1 VFSIG
6 EFSKITGLTIKTLR
20 FYHEQGLLVPS
31 GVDEQTGYRYYAA
44 AKLDSA
50 RAITVLRDLGF
61 SLGEIREI
69 LSQVADDADLIEAME
84 RQKSAI
90 LGRIRKDRALVA
102 SLDRFI
108 TQERKARWIM
118 RLASFEVEEKDVQ
131 TQWIAAVA
139 IKGKYADCCHGFAR
153 IGRSLGRQICGKPFL
168 LHYDQE
174 YREND
179 ASFEACYP
187 VRSNRSAEGISVRE
201 LPGGRCVS
209 LLLKGPYGELGRSYA
224 KIVQYLH
231 DHGYQASIPTREI
244 YHKGPGMIFKGNPRN
259 YLTEIQFFLLEQA
272 ESPKDKAT
280 DEEKATDEKTK

>member
-1 VFSIG
+1 MFSIG

-20 FYHEQGLLVPS
+20 FYHEEGLLVLS
-31 GVDEQTGYRYYAA
+31 RVDEQTGYRCYAP
-44 AKLDSA
+44 AKFDTA

-69 LSQVADDADLIEAME
+69 LGQVADDADLIEAME

-108 TQERKARWIM
+108 SQEREVRRIM
-118 RLASFEVEEKDVQ
+118 TQASFEVEEKDVQ
-131 TQWIAAVA
+131 AQWIAAVA
-139 IKGKYADCCHGFAR
+139 MKGKYSDCCHGFGR
-153 IGRSLGRQICGKPFL
+153 IGRSLGGQICGKPFL
-168 LHYDQE
+168 LHYDRE
-174 YREND
+174 YREDD

-187 VRSNRSAEGISVRE
+187 VRSNRSAEGITVRE

-209 LLLKGPYGELGRSYA
+209 LLHKGPYSELGRSYA
-224 KIVQYLH
+224 KIVQFLH
-231 DHGYQASIPTREI
+231 DHGYEASIPTREI

-259 YLTEIQFFLLEQA
+259 YLTEIQFFLLERS
-272 ESPKDKAT
+272 ESPEGKAT
-280 DEEKATDEKTK
+280 DEEEHFQ

>member
-6 EFSKITGLTIKTLR
+6 EFSRITGLTVKTLR
-20 FYHEQGLLVPS
+20 FYHEEGLLVPS
-31 GVDEQTGYRYYAA
+31 RVDEQTGYRYYAV
-44 AKLDSA
+44 AKLDA
-50 RAITVLRDLGF
+50 TRAIIVLRDLGF

-69 LSQVADDADLIEAME
+69 LDQVADDADLIEAME

-90 LGRIRKDRALVA
+90 LGRIKKDRAVVA

-108 TQERKARWIM
+108 TQEREVRRIM
-118 RLASFEVEEKDVQ
+118 TQASFEVEEKDVQ
-131 TQWIAAVA
+131 SQWIAAVA
-139 IKGKYADCCHGFAR
+139 MKGKYADCGHGFGR

-168 LHYDQE
+168 LHYDRE

-179 ASFEACYP
+179 ASFEACFP
-187 VRSNRSAEGISVRE
+187 IRSNRSAEGISVRE

-209 LLLKGPYGELGRSYA
+209 LLHKGPYSELGRSYA

-231 DHGYQASIPTREI
+231 DHGYEASIPTREI

-259 YLTEIQFFLLEQA
+259 YLTEIQMFVQEQP
-272 ESPKDKAT
+272 ERP
-280 DEEKATDEKTK
+280 EGNP